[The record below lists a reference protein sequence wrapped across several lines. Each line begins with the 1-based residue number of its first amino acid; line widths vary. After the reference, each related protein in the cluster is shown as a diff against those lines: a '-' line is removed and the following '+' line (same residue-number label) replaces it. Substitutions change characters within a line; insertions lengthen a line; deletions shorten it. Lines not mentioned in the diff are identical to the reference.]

1 MAQWKTRALRADV
14 YLRQTTPPQASPLA
28 MSAHSGYGPTHSDS
42 DRVDVS
48 IVSPVYRAERLVK
61 KLVQELGSVFGSL
74 GLSYEIILV
83 EDSSPDGSWDVIKEV
98 CADFSG
104 VRAIKLSRN
113 FGQHYAISAGLTRA
127 RGHRVIVMDCDLQ
140 DRPSEIPKL
149 LAKAEEGFDVVLA
162 RRAIRRDGLFK
173 RASSRLFY
181 GLLDWL
187 TGVKQDPAIANFGV
201 YSDKVIAAINSMP
214 ETIRYFPTMVRW
226 VGFRAATVDV
236 EHSGRAEGE
245 SSYNLRKLLN
255 LALDICL
262 AYSDKPLRIVVGTGF
277 VVSLTGFA
285 FATYTAVLAVEGKI
299 AVLGYASLI
308 VSLWILSGLIIVI
321 VGVVGLYVGK
331 AFEGIKGRPA
341 FIVAEE
347 ISEPDPQ
354 A

>member
-1 MAQWKTRALRADV
+1 
-14 YLRQTTPPQASPLA
+14 
-28 MSAHSGYGPTHSDS
+28 MSAPSGYESPHRDS

-61 KLVQELGSVFGSL
+61 KLVEELRSVFGSL

-83 EDSSPDGSWDVIKEV
+83 EDASPDGSWDAIKEA
-98 CADFSG
+98 CSAFPA

-113 FGQHYAISAGLTRA
+113 FGQHYAISAGLTRV
-127 RGHRVIVMDCDLQ
+127 RGNRVVVMDCDLQ

-149 LAKAEEGFDVVLA
+149 LAKADEGFDVVLA
-162 RRAIRRDGLFK
+162 RRAIRRDGWLK
-173 RASSRLFY
+173 RTSSRMFY
-181 GLLDWL
+181 RLLGWL
-187 TGVKQDPAIANFGV
+187 TGAKQDPSIANFGV
-201 YSDKVIAAINSMP
+201 YSDRVIAAINSMP

-226 VGFRAATVDV
+226 VGFRTATVDV
-236 EHSGRAEGE
+236 EHSGREEGK
-245 SSYNLRKLLN
+245 SSYSFRKLLH

-262 AYSDKPLRIVVGTGF
+262 AYSDKPLRMVVGTGF
-277 VVSLTGFA
+277 VVSLVGFV

-308 VSLWILSGLIIVI
+308 VSLWILSGLIIFI

-347 ISEPDPQ
+347 IGSTKNQ
-354 A
+354 